1 MDYRIR
7 IYDGYASTMQDAGKV
22 FDPAAARQWGK
33 PYHHYLRDW
42 LPGDRNAAI
51 ADLACGGGGLLYF
64 FKDQG
69 YTNLHGV
76 DLSASQVLLARQVVP
91 GVAEQSLFD
100 FLRAHQG
107 RFDLIT
113 GLDIIEHLTKDEL
126 FGFLDLCFIALRP
139 GGRLVLQTPN
149 AESPWGSALRY
160 ADFTH
165 ELSIT
170 PDCLSRL
177 LKLCGFI
184 QTEPRE
190 LGPVPFGYSM
200 ISSFRWLL
208 WSVIRA
214 MIVLWNRAETG
225 SPGSGVFTRVFMITA
240 MKPQVASK

>member
-1 MDYRIR
+1 MSYRKR
-7 IYDGYASTMQDAGKV
+7 IYEGYASTMQDAGTE
-22 FDPAAARQWGK
+22 FDPASARKWGRS
-33 PYHHYLRDW
+33 YRHYLRRW
-42 LPGDRNAAI
+42 LPDAKDANI
-51 ADLACGGGGLLYF
+51 ADLACGGGSLLF
-64 FKDQG
+64 HFKEAG

-126 FGFLDLCFIALRP
+126 FEFLDLCLNALRP

-177 LKLCGFI
+177 LKLCGFV

-200 ISSFRWLL
+200 ISSFRWVL
-208 WSVIRA
+208 WSGIRA
-214 MIVLWNRAETG
+214 LLTLWNRAETG
-225 SPGSGVFTRVFMITA
+225 APGSGIFTRVFIISA
-240 MKPQVASK
+240 RKQ

>member
-1 MDYRIR
+1 MDYRSR
-7 IYDGYASTMQDAGKV
+7 LYDGYAVTMQDAGTE
-22 FDPAAARQWGK
+22 FDPAAARKWGRS
-33 PYHHYLRDW
+33 YRHYLRQW
-42 LPGDRNAAI
+42 LPDAKDASI
-51 ADLACGGGGLLYF
+51 ADLACGGGALLF
-64 FKDQG
+64 HFKEAG

-100 FLRAHQG
+100 FLRAHLG

-126 FGFLDLCFIALRP
+126 FEFLDLCLNALRP

-177 LKLCGFI
+177 LKLCGFVN
-184 QTEPRE
+184 TEPRE
-190 LGPVPFGYSM
+190 MGPVPLGYSV
-200 ISSFRWLL
+200 ISSCRSVVWSTIRVLL
-208 WSVIRA
+208 N
-214 MIVLWNRAETG
+214 LWNRAEMG
-225 SPGSGVFTRVFMITA
+225 APGSGILTRVFIISA
-240 MKPQVASK
+240 RKP